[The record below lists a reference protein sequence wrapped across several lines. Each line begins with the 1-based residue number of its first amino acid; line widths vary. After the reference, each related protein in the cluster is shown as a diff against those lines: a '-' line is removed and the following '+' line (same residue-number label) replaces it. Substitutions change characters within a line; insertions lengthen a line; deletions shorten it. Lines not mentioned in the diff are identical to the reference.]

1 MIDIDVKRSGQGWV
15 LRQQQL
21 QLVEMRF
28 SHRLSSHLTPEWR
41 KHYVQY
47 DKLKK
52 MIYEMTGQP
61 LNTSDDDA
69 GKECTVMRCCY
80 TGGVCGSL
88 SLTHTCTYTK
98 ENKHLHQRNSV
109 FLEHVT

>member
-1 MIDIDVKRSGQGWV
+1 M
-15 LRQQQL
+15 
-21 QLVEMRF
+21 
-28 SHRLSSHLTPEWR
+28 
-41 KHYVQY
+41 QY

-61 LNTSDDDA
+61 LNSSDDDA
-69 GKECTVMRCCY
+69 GKECTMMRCCC

-88 SLTHTCTYTK
+88 SLTHTRARTQKKINT
-98 ENKHLHQRNSV
+98 HQQNSV